1 MPSTDRRSAGLPAG
15 ESSAAVLPAEIL
27 PVRGARGTGR
37 AVSAACGRNTGEAGK
52 ISSETNGL
60 SEAKPPLRPPV
71 PAPPH
76 TRRVTGRGVAARG
89 AAGNLAIAAELATG
103 RPARADVDAPAFDR
117 DQGRLPARSAARAAR
132 PSGGGAMDARAGY
145 AQVHRVSRRRGG
157 GGQIRIGGRW
167 HLVTPAQE
175 VLLAQSYSAMRRA
188 VRDVRKVDPEWRPPA
203 QAYSTVE
210 GLISAN
216 RAVENEARRHIFERR
231 DTGAG
236 LGPYAREWMPAPSTN
251 RRLTRAEQREVD
263 RLGREHGCH
272 RCGSTEPGTSG
283 GSFIG
288 DHQMPKSIGTP
299 TRIYPHCRWCSA
311 SQGGLLRQYFRGKK

>member
-1 MPSTDRRSAGLPAG
+1 MERQETWQSRLSWQLAGLRVRTSMLRLSIGIKAG
-15 ESSAAVLPAEIL
+15 FRPDQPRVP
-27 PVRGARGTGR
+27 RGRP
-37 AVSAACGRNTGEAGK
+37 EAGQWM
-52 ISSETNGL
+52 L
-60 SEAKPPLRPPV
+60 V
-71 PAPPH
+71 P
-76 TRRVTGRGVAARG
+76 
-89 AAGNLAIAAELATG
+89 
-103 RPARADVDAPAFDR
+103 
-117 DQGRLPARSAARAAR
+117 
-132 PSGGGAMDARAGY
+132 GY

-175 VLLAQSYSAMRRA
+175 VRLAQSYSAMRRA

-272 RCGSTEPGTSG
+272 RCGSTEPGISG